1 MSRGGAAKAMAE
13 AEAETGAALVLAADD
28 AESLARFYASLL
40 GQPPCQGSHP
50 RHWRVAWPAGGWLEI
65 YVPSRSRPRP
75 RRQGRLALCLSRCF
89 AGDHPM
95 AHLASWVEGARK
107 HGATLLEPPRLEP
120 FGAEAWLA
128 DPEGN
133 PFLLLVN

>member
-1 MSRGGAAKAMAE
+1 MSRGGEAMAN
-13 AEAETGAALVLAADD
+13 AETGAALVLAADD
-28 AESLARFYASLL
+28 AEALARFYASLL

-65 YVPSRSRPRP
+65 YVPSRRRPRP
-75 RRQGRLALCLSRCF
+75 RRRGRLALCLSRRR
-89 AGDHPM
+89 AGAD
-95 AHLASWVEGARK
+95 ALGQLAGWVEDARK
-107 HGATLLEPPRLEP
+107 HGATLLEPPRLES

-128 DPEGN
+128 DPEAN